1 MYTEIVMPAATLGRI
16 DTPEAQK
23 YIKEALDPR
32 SVHEMARDFGNNAPA
47 PAKSAGYDF
56 DLKGT
61 PVIAYYVHPREAL
74 DFYPD
79 HLKPVAEQYLK
90 REFGT
95 LDPYIGLN
103 PALPEMDR
111 KIGKGFGTAVLEH
124 EKGHGAQ
131 PKGKFVLKSIYARTP
146 FGEIP
151 LGEMIVEGMVEYA
164 LERRGKKPPSRYFD
178 EIEGEG
184 KATYSQYRNFVY
196 EMEGKSPGITRQIM
210 RAATRG
216 GPNAAIRLIQSVPDM
231 DKIIAKY
238 SWNLNNRR
246 N

>member
-1 MYTEIVMPAATLGRI
+1 MVMSAATLE
-16 DTPEAQK
+16 TPEAQN
-23 YIKEALDPR
+23 YIQEALDPR
-32 SVHEMARDFGNNAPA
+32 LVHEMARGFGNDYPA
-47 PAKSAGYDF
+47 PAKRAGYDSG
-56 DLKGT
+56 LQGT

-74 DFYPD
+74 DSYPD
-79 HLKPVAEQYLK
+79 HLKPAAEQYLRK
-90 REFGT
+90 EFVT

-103 PALPEMDR
+103 PDLPEMDR
-111 KIGKGFGTAVLEH
+111 RIGNGFGTAVLEH

-131 PKGKFVLKSIYARTP
+131 PKGKLVLKSIYARTP

-151 LGEMIVEGMVEYA
+151 LGEMIVEGSVEYA
-164 LERRGKKPPSRYFD
+164 LERRGRKPPSRYFD

-184 KATYSQYRNFVY
+184 KATYSKYRNFVY

-216 GPNAAIRLIQSVPDM
+216 GPNAAMRLIQSVPDM
-231 DKIIAKY
+231 GRIVAEYAYK
-238 SWNLNNRR
+238 LNNRM